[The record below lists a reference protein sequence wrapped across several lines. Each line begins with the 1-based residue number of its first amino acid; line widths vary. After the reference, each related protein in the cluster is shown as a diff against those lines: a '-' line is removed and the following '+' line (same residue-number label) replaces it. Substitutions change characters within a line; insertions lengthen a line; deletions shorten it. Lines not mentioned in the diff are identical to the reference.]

1 MIQPIQATSGAVR
14 SNPIATTTTM
24 EIVPTEIPLSMRRGW
39 SRAFHT
45 RAAVFL
51 CLTVGLSSVACGP
64 PRPDE
69 ERYLERLVEDR
80 DLKDREFAGQN
91 SIVPLDR
98 RSWMVPLRYYEP
110 DVAFRVPAQ
119 QLSVGEEQPVFE
131 IPTSTGQLR
140 TVRRVGTLEFVLK
153 GEPMT
158 LAALV
163 ELPAQNADNL
173 FVPFRDQTSGDETY
187 PAGRYLDL
195 PNTRTGIYELDFNR
209 AYHPYCYFNEE
220 YECPFP
226 PPENRLATAIR
237 AGERLPPEDERRI
250 PLTQTPSTQDNTET
264 PATTEAVPP
273 TGG

>member
-1 MIQPIQATSGAVR
+1 MDTLLTG
-14 SNPIATTTTM
+14 
-24 EIVPTEIPLSMRRGW
+24 IPPSSWRRW
-39 SRAFHT
+39 SRVLHA
-45 RAAVFL
+45 RAVVFL

-69 ERYLERLVEDR
+69 ERYLENLVEDR
-80 DLKDREFAGQN
+80 QLKDREFAGPN

-119 QLSVGEEQPVFE
+119 LSVGEEQPVFE

-140 TVRRVGTLEFVLK
+140 TVQRVGTLEFVLN

-163 ELPAQNADNL
+163 ELPAQNADHL
-173 FVPFRDQTSGDETY
+173 FVPFRDETSGNETY

-226 PPENRLATAIR
+226 PPENRLAIAIT
-237 AGERLPPEDERRI
+237 AGERLPPADERRI
-250 PLTQTPSTQDNTET
+250 PLTQTPPTPGNTET
-264 PATTEAVPP
+264 PATSDTAPP
-273 TGG
+273 SGG